1 MYNSLL
7 IVIILSFFIN
17 SCSFKN
23 PLSKNSQVVYVD
35 CPKTLILAPASKIIE
50 DGASLNLNKNY
61 TMTCYSPNL
70 DSTDVFFDFN
80 YLIELSHNDD
90 ANLYR
95 DFDFIVFITN
105 KSENEKI
112 YEQSFV
118 QNIEMEKSSD
128 EKLKKYESTHSFSNQ
143 LIIDKSTYT
152 KGIKVFIGIL

>member
-1 MYNSLL
+1 MYKSLL
-7 IVIILSFFIN
+7 FVIISSFLIT

-23 PLSKNSQVVYVD
+23 SFNQNSQVVYVD

-50 DGASLNLNKNY
+50 EGASLNLNKNY

-112 YEQSFV
+112 YEQSFI
-118 QNIEMEKSSD
+118 QNIEIEKSSD

>member
-118 QNIEMEKSSD
+118 QNIEIEKSSD

>member
-118 QNIEMEKSSD
+118 QNIEIEKSSD
-128 EKLKKYESTHSFSNQ
+128 EKLKKYESTHSFSDQ

>member
-112 YEQSFV
+112 YEESFV
-118 QNIEMEKSSD
+118 QNIEIEKNSD
-128 EKLKKYESTHSFSNQ
+128 EKLKKYESTHSFSDQ

>member
-50 DGASLNLNKNY
+50 EGASLNLNKNY

-112 YEQSFV
+112 YEQSFI
-118 QNIEMEKSSD
+118 QNIEIEKSSD